1 MLFALAYSPEQPSID
16 QIASELGANG
26 LPYSLPIHPN
36 LVHLTIGL
44 FVIAIAFDRCR
55 RLQYANQI
63 FHRPVLCR
71 KLLDLFEVLEARR

>member
-44 FVIAIAFDRCR
+44 FVIAIAFDI
-55 RLQYANQI
+55 YG
-63 FHRPVLCR
+63 
-71 KLLDLFEVLEARR
+71 K